1 MRDFKFFQKGLFQI
15 FPNRYYT
22 GERGK
27 IMELPFP
34 VSTLYY
40 SINEPLT
47 IETAILETVT
57 VYQIRVFSMTSFL
70 TDYRNAYIW
79 VYAWKMDGYE
89 NYMKYD
95 GQNIPMNEPLAL
107 RLVIR

>member
-1 MRDFKFFQKGLFQI
+1 MRDFKFLQKSRFQV
-15 FPNRYYT
+15 FPERFYT

-27 IMELPFP
+27 IMSLPMP

-57 VYQIRVFSMTSFL
+57 VYQIPIFSMTSFL
-70 TDYRNAYIW
+70 NEYYNAYIW
-79 VYAWKMDGYE
+79 VYAWKMDGYDE
-89 NYMKYD
+89 YMKYD
-95 GQNIPMNEPLAL
+95 GQNIPMYEPLTL
-107 RLVIR
+107 RVVIR

>member
-1 MRDFKFFQKGLFQI
+1 MNNFKFFQKSRFQI
-15 FPNRYYT
+15 FPDRYYT

-27 IMELPFP
+27 IMSLPFP

-40 SINEPLT
+40 SLNEPLT

-57 VYQIRVFSMTSFL
+57 VYQINVQSMESFL
-70 TDYRNAYIW
+70 HDYRNAYIW

-95 GQNIPMNEPLAL
+95 GQNIPMNEPLTL